1 MEKVVSSARLKNDPV
16 GRLLIDDL
24 QAHAAELQ
32 LERAILYYDFPLFRD
47 YEEELFQP
55 AVFILHPEKG
65 AIVVSMPDTAF
76 DVDKSDAMLDE
87 FHSLLYS
94 KLLASKRLRSGRNAL
109 KLNITTIL
117 YLPQGVDVGERE
129 SENVIV
135 SSFEGVRSAIANAQR
150 DALTEAEFL
159 EARSVIEGVKAL
171 SKSGSREATVD
182 ESKPKAMVLR
192 ALEDEIA
199 NFDANQRRAALTV
212 ALGPQRIRGL
222 AGSGKTIILAWKA
235 AHILLTNPEKKI
247 LFTFY
252 TRSLY
257 ETIRKQITRFYRH
270 FRDSDPN
277 WDNLHVLHG
286 WGGTREPGVYY
297 NTCVEYMIPPRTYS
311 RNAPVTFDGIC
322 AELNQ
327 KARVEPKYDVVLV
340 DEAQDLPASFFRLL
354 YSLTKGVR
362 DEKTIIWAYDELQ
375 SIFSP
380 QMRTPRELFGV
391 DANGEA
397 YVDLD
402 RSAARLGLG
411 DYVSNDLVLYKCY
424 RNPREVLVCSHA
436 VGLGIYGQHIVQ
448 MLQDRG
454 HWEDVGYVVEQ
465 GDFTTGSP
473 TVITRPAENSP
484 LSIPALEPREEL
496 IKLYRA
502 NSFPEELDMI
512 VVEVMRLLEQGLKP
526 DDILIICLDDRN
538 AKNYH
543 EGLTQRFAERSIG
556 THDVL
561 NNPFSASTFRFEG
574 RITLST
580 VHRAKGNEA
589 PAVFVAGIDAVASGL
604 SGRTARNRL
613 FTAFTRTKCWLRIS
627 GLAKY
632 AGTLFDEIE
641 TALAKAPKLEFQWPN
656 LANVETLQRDLSQ
669 RQAKARRAREEY
681 LRTMSDLGFSDDDAQ
696 AWTEGVSKSE

>member
-1 MEKVVSSARLKNDPV
+1 MEKVVSSARFKNDPI

-24 QAHAAELQ
+24 QLHAAELQ

-47 YEEELFQP
+47 YEEALYQP

-87 FHSLLYS
+87 FHSLLYA

-117 YLPQGVDVGERE
+117 YLPQGVHAGERE
-129 SENVIV
+129 SENIIV
-135 SSFEGVRSAIANAQR
+135 SSFEGIRAAIAQAQR
-150 DALTEAEFL
+150 DALTEEEFL

-171 SKSGSREATVD
+171 SKSASRETASD
-182 ESKPKAMVLR
+182 DSKHKAMVLR

-257 ETIRKQITRFYRH
+257 ETIRRQITRFYRH

-277 WDNLHVLHG
+277 WDNLHVLHA
-286 WGGTREPGVYY
+286 WGGTRESGVYY
-297 NTCVEYMIPPRTYS
+297 NTCVENMITPRTYI
-311 RNAPVTFDGIC
+311 RNSPITFEGIC

-327 KARVEPKYDVVLV
+327 KARIEPKYDVVLV
-340 DEAQDLPASFFRLL
+340 DEAQDLPENFFRLL
-354 YSLTKGVR
+354 YSLTKGAR
-362 DEKTIIWAYDELQ
+362 DDKTIIWAYDELQ

-380 QMRTPRELFGV
+380 QMRTPRELFGE

-397 YVDLD
+397 FVDLD

-411 DYVSNDLVLYKCY
+411 EYVNNDLVLYKCY
-424 RNPREVLVCSHA
+424 RSPREVLVCSHA
-436 VGLGIYGQHIVQ
+436 VGLGIYGQQIVQ

-473 TVITRPAENSP
+473 TVVTRPAENSP
-484 LSIPALEPREEL
+484 LSIPTLEPREEL
-496 IKLYRA
+496 VKLYRA
-502 NSFPEELDMI
+502 DGFAEELDMI
-512 VVEVMRLLEQGLKP
+512 VGEVMQLLEEGLRP

-543 EGLTQRFAERSIG
+543 EGLTQRLSEKGIG

-589 PAVFVAGIDAVASGL
+589 PAVFVAGIDAVAPGL

-641 TALAKAPKLEFQWPN
+641 TALANAPKLEFAWPN
-656 LANVETLQRDLSQ
+656 LANVELLQRDLSQ
-669 RQAKARRAREEY
+669 RQAKARNARDDY
-681 LRTMSDLGFSDDDAQ
+681 FRKMADLGFSEDTAQ
-696 AWTEGVSKSE
+696 VWTEGVSKSE

>member
-117 YLPQGVDVGERE
+117 YLPQGVDVGGRE

-135 SSFEGVRSAIANAQR
+135 SSFEGVRSAIAEAQR
-150 DALTEAEFL
+150 DALTETEFL

-171 SKSGSREATVD
+171 SKSGSREAAVD

-297 NTCVEYMIPPRTYS
+297 NTCVEHMIPPRTYS
-311 RNAPVTFDGIC
+311 RTAPVTFDGIC

-340 DEAQDLPASFFRLL
+340 DEAQDLPESFFRLL

-411 DYVSNDLVLYKCY
+411 EYVSNDLVLYKCY

-502 NSFPEELDMI
+502 DSFPEELDMI

-696 AWTEGVSKSE
+696 AWTDGVSKSE

>member
-135 SSFEGVRSAIANAQR
+135 SSFEGVRSAIAEAQR
-150 DALTEAEFL
+150 DALTETEFL

-171 SKSGSREATVD
+171 SKSGGREATVD

-311 RNAPVTFDGIC
+311 RTAPVTFDGIC

-473 TVITRPAENSP
+473 TVITRPAGNSP

>member
-117 YLPQGVDVGERE
+117 YLPQGVDVGQRE

-135 SSFEGVRSAIANAQR
+135 SSFEGVRSAIAEAQR
-150 DALTEAEFL
+150 DALTEPEFL

-297 NTCVEYMIPPRTYS
+297 NTCVEHMIPPRTYS

-340 DEAQDLPASFFRLL
+340 DEAQDLPESFFRLL
-354 YSLTKGVR
+354 YSLTKGAR

-411 DYVSNDLVLYKCY
+411 EYVSNDLVLYKCY

-502 NSFPEELDMI
+502 DSFPEELDMI

-696 AWTEGVSKSE
+696 AWTDGVSKSE